1 MKNRTGDCM
10 ETENLPLYKFLYKI
24 AVPLFWLI
32 FRPTVEGRENIPESG
47 GAILAGNHKSKLDCI
62 LVAYSTRRCVHFMAK
77 DELFRGVFDR
87 FFRALGT
94 IPVNRRTRDKDSLS
108 SAQAVLR
115 SSGVVGIFPEG
126 RLNRSGDTLLPFK
139 TGAVRMSVRCGVPIV
154 PFAISGDYRLF
165 GKRVRIKF
173 FQPILSDNALSLS
186 ETLENTVRAELEQK
200 NF

>member
-1 MKNRTGDCM
+1 M

-47 GAILAGNHKSKLDCI
+47 GAILAGNHKSNLDCI

-94 IPVNRRTRDKDSLS
+94 IPVNRRTRDTDSLS

-126 RLNRSGDTLLPFK
+126 RLNRSRDTLLPFK

>member
-1 MKNRTGDCM
+1 M

-47 GAILAGNHKSKLDCI
+47 GTILAGNHKSNLDCI

-94 IPVNRRTRDKDSLS
+94 IPVNRRTRDTDSLS

>member
-1 MKNRTGDCM
+1 M
-10 ETENLPLYKFLYKI
+10 ETENLPLYRFLYKI

-32 FRPTVEGRENIPESG
+32 FRPTVEGRDNIPESG
-47 GAILAGNHKSKLDCI
+47 GAILAGNHKSNLDCI

-77 DELFRGVFDR
+77 DELFRGVLDR

-94 IPVNRRTRDKDSLS
+94 IPVNRRIRDTDSLS

-154 PFAISGDYRLF
+154 PFAILGDYRLF

-173 FQPILSDNALSLS
+173 FQPIMSDSALSLS